1 MDADEIFDAPESD
14 ILDGP
19 GASRALV
26 RGGVL
31 RIVGYVATIA
41 ITVIS
46 YALLTRHLGVAR
58 FGQYTTV
65 TSLVALV
72 AVVTDS
78 GMSSIGT
85 REYAVLEGAERQQ
98 MMRSLL
104 GLRITLTLI
113 GVALT
118 MVWSIAVG
126 YSSSLLIGALLAS
139 LATVVL
145 VVQHTL
151 TIPLTTELRLG
162 AVSALD
168 FGRLALQVIGIVV
181 LIVAGAG
188 LLPLLAVTLPAYALI
203 LIPTALLARHRIS
216 LRPSLNVADWPALMR
231 VTVVFSL
238 ATAVGT
244 MYVYAAQ
251 LLTSLIATDH
261 QSGLFA
267 ASFRIFIVAA
277 GVPGL
282 VIGSAL
288 PLLSRAARDD
298 RDRLAYVMQQ
308 IFTTSLI
315 GGIGAALG
323 IAAGA
328 GFIISLTS
336 GHTYSG
342 ASPVLELQAF
352 AMIGSFLAASLSFA
366 LISLHLHRQLL
377 LTNLAALV
385 VSIVLTLV
393 LARSDGARA
402 RRDRDPR
409 RREHARRDL
418 ARRAAAGTAAVSA
431 GPTGRAKGGRRRGG
445 RRGGGLRPR
454 DAVAGAGDRGAR
466 RLRARSSWPCGCF
479 PRSCAN
485 CCPDDLDGR
494 AS

>member
-1 MDADEIFDAPESD
+1 VDAEETSEPLAD
-14 ILDGP
+14 ILDRPEAAG
-19 GASRALV
+19 ALV
-26 RGGVL
+26 RGGIL
-31 RIVGYVATIA
+31 RVVGYVATIA
-41 ITVIS
+41 ITVVS

-85 REYAVLEGAERQQ
+85 REYAVLEGDERQR

-104 GLRITLTLI
+104 GLRIVLTLI

-118 MVWSIAVG
+118 MAWSVAVG
-126 YSSSLLIGALLAS
+126 YSASLLLGALLAS

-145 VVQHTL
+145 VVQHTM
-151 TIPLTTELRLG
+151 TIPLTTDLRLG
-162 AVSALD
+162 VVSALD
-168 FGRLALQVIGIVV
+168 FGRLALQVIGIVI
-181 LIVAGAG
+181 LITAGAG
-188 LLPLLAVTLPAYALI
+188 LMPLLAVTLPAYALI
-203 LIPTALLARHRIS
+203 LVPTAMFARHRIS
-216 LRPSLNVADWPALMR
+216 LRPSLNFADWPALMR
-231 VTVVFSL
+231 ATVTFSL

-251 LLTSLIATDH
+251 LLTSLVASHH

-298 RDRLAYVMQQ
+298 RNRLAYVMQQ
-308 IFTTSLI
+308 ITATSLI
-315 GGIGAALG
+315 GGVGGALT

-336 GHTYSG
+336 GHQYAG

-352 AMIGSFLAASLSFA
+352 AMIGSFAAASWSFG
-366 LISLHLHRQLL
+366 LISQHLHRELL
-377 LTNLAALV
+377 LTNLSALV

-393 LARSDGARA
+393 LARSDGARGA
-402 RRDRDPR
+402 AIATLAGESTLAVTSFVGLVRGRPQYRPHPR
-409 RREHARRDL
+409 TVL
-418 ARRAAAGTAAVSA
+418 KV
-431 GPTGRAKGGRRRGG
+431 
-445 RRGGGLRPR
+445 L
-454 DAVAGAGDRGAR
+454 VAGAVAAAAAFIPTMPSLVRAIVVLVVYGAIILATRALPTEFRELLPGR
-466 RLRARSSWPCGCF
+466 RTRT
-479 PRSCAN
+479 
-485 CCPDDLDGR
+485 
-494 AS
+494 